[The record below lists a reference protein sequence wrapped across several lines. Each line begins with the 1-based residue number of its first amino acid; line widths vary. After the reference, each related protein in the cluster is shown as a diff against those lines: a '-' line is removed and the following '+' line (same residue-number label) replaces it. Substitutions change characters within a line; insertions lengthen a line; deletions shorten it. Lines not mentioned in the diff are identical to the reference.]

1 MYENITVEE
10 IKREMLDRIPSG
22 IETREGS
29 YTNILLSPAAY
40 ELWKFYQSLDALIP
54 IAFVDE
60 TSGEYIDKR
69 CAEYGITR
77 KPGTKATAEV
87 TFTGIDG
94 ISVPKGTVVSTATGL
109 EFITVEN
116 TAISSGMATVVAE
129 ASEIGSLYNVAAG
142 AINRMPALISGIES
156 VQSSASAGGTDPE
169 SDEDLVQRYHD
180 FLQKPASS
188 GNKYHYEQWAK
199 EVDGVG
205 NAKVIPLWNGAGT
218 VKVLLAGPDQKP
230 VDGAVVSS
238 CVAHI
243 EEERPIGASVT
254 VESAQEL
261 TINIS
266 AAISRDGSVTL
277 DKIKDTF
284 TKSAEE
290 YLKDSVFTRYELLY
304 NRFVFFLLGI
314 DGVSDYIT
322 LTINGEMSNITV
334 GEDEIPVLG
343 TVVITDAP

>member
-77 KPGTKATAEV
+77 KPGTKATTEV

-116 TAISSGMATVVAE
+116 TAISSGMATVPK
-129 ASEIGSLYNVAAG
+129 L
-142 AINRMPALISGIES
+142 
-156 VQSSASAGGTDPE
+156 
-169 SDEDLVQRYHD
+169 
-180 FLQKPASS
+180 
-188 GNKYHYEQWAK
+188 
-199 EVDGVG
+199 
-205 NAKVIPLWNGAGT
+205 
-218 VKVLLAGPDQKP
+218 
-230 VDGAVVSS
+230 
-238 CVAHI
+238 C
-243 EEERPIGASVT
+243 
-254 VESAQEL
+254 
-261 TINIS
+261 
-266 AAISRDGSVTL
+266 
-277 DKIKDTF
+277 
-284 TKSAEE
+284 
-290 YLKDSVFTRYELLY
+290 
-304 NRFVFFLLGI
+304 RF
-314 DGVSDYIT
+314 S
-322 LTINGEMSNITV
+322 
-334 GEDEIPVLG
+334 
-343 TVVITDAP
+343 